1 VDIEQVFKIILIIT
15 YTVFSIIRIEYY
27 RLARKA
33 GYRTIIRESRGY
45 SLLLGILICYEVIT
59 FFIYAFSPESFAW
72 SSLTMPVWLRWLG
85 AALAVTALLF
95 FIWIHRS
102 LGRNFSAFLKLKEQQ
117 TLVTFGPYRWIRH
130 PMYTAFYIL
139 HIAAFLLTSNWFI
152 GVTWIAGLTVVI
164 TLRIQREE
172 AMMIERFGDRYRS
185 YMENTGRFVPQVRL
199 NAHTGKKN
207 NTS

>member
-1 VDIEQVFKIILIIT
+1 VDIEPVFKIILIIT

-33 GYRTIIRESRGY
+33 GYRTITRESRGY

-59 FFIYAFSPESFAW
+59 FFTYAFAPQSLAW
-72 SSLTMPVWLRWLG
+72 ASVTMPAWLRWSG
-85 AALAVTALLF
+85 AALAVIALLS

-102 LGRNFSAFLKLKEQQ
+102 LGSNFSALLKMKDRQ

-152 GVTWIAGLTVVI
+152 GITWIAGLTAVI
-164 TLRIQREE
+164 ALRIQREE
-172 AMMIERFGDRYRS
+172 AMMIERFGDQYRS
-185 YMENTGRFVPQVRL
+185 YMENTGRFIPQVRT

-207 NTS
+207 DTS